1 MERAPN
7 DPTAETN
14 KQTSDMLVSKRLKL
28 TIKDKK
34 TVQIVT
40 TEKKD
45 KVSARQDEPQT
56 SEAQQ
61 DATKAEG
68 EVEQE

>member
-1 MERAPN
+1 
-7 DPTAETN
+7 
-14 KQTSDMLVSKRLKL
+14 MLVSKRLKL